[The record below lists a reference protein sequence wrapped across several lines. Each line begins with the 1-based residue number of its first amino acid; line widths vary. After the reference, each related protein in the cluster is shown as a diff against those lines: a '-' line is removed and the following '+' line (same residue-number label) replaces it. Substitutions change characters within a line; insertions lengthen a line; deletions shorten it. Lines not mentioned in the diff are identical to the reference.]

1 MLTKLEHCAIR
12 TTKLKETRDFYVELL
27 GLEDGA
33 RPPFPFPGHWLYMG
47 DWAVVH
53 LVGIDPDDPQ
63 GLIDYLGEINPDQL
77 HGSGAVDH
85 IAFRAEDAAELIERV
100 KKSDIAFRDRKVP
113 EMELYQVF
121 LEDPNGITVE
131 LNYFGI
137 TD

>member
-1 MLTKLEHCAIR
+1 
-12 TTKLKETRDFYVELL
+12 
-27 GLEDGA
+27 
-33 RPPFPFPGHWLYMG
+33 
-47 DWAVVH
+47 
-53 LVGIDPDDPQ
+53 
-63 GLIDYLGEINPDQL
+63 DQL